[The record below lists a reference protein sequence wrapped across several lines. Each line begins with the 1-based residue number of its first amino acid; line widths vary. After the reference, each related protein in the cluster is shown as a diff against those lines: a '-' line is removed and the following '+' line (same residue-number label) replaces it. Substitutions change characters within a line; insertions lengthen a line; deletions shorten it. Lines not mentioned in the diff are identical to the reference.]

1 MMDVSNK
8 VETYYYPLWDPD
20 TKQKSRRIMEEN
32 RFVETNAK
40 KNKNHLTSLKS
51 EKQVGNKMSLK

>member
-1 MMDVSNK
+1 MDLANK

-32 RFVETNAK
+32 RFVETNTK

-51 EKQVGNKMSLK
+51 EKQIGNKMSLK